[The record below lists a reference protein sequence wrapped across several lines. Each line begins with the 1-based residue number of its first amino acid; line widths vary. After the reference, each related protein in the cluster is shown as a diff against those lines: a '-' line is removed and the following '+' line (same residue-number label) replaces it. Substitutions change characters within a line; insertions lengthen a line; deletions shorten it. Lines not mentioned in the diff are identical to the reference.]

1 MGYSRIIKWCYLPI
15 SISNNQ
21 DLFGPD
27 VEVKK
32 NEIPRTVL
40 EQKVQCT
47 SDWFDSFIGSL
58 LSTIAAIMTER
69 VNKKTIEEV
78 DREIKIYLTNV
89 HVVYKEIQSYNS
101 SNKNPIDYY
110 WLKKY
115 NFLSLLNIPKTMER
129 YGPLINL
136 WEGSNQGEGYLR
148 YVKPKITDIHS
159 RNWQVNAHI
168 NLLNETSMNRVIL
181 CHVMNKSSQYVKDE
195 YIKHIGKKKGTGKKC
210 FIHTNLSTKYCHSTE
225 GIDLYLQ

>member
-1 MGYSRIIKWCYLPI
+1 M
-15 SISNNQ
+15 
-21 DLFGPD
+21 
-27 VEVKK
+27 
-32 NEIPRTVL
+32 
-40 EQKVQCT
+40 
-47 SDWFDSFIGSL
+47 
-58 LSTIAAIMTER
+58 
-69 VNKKTIEEV
+69 
-78 DREIKIYLTNV
+78 DREIEIYLTNV

-159 RNWQVNAHI
+159 RNW
-168 NLLNETSMNRVIL
+168 
-181 CHVMNKSSQYVKDE
+181 
-195 YIKHIGKKKGTGKKC
+195 
-210 FIHTNLSTKYCHSTE
+210 
-225 GIDLYLQ
+225 